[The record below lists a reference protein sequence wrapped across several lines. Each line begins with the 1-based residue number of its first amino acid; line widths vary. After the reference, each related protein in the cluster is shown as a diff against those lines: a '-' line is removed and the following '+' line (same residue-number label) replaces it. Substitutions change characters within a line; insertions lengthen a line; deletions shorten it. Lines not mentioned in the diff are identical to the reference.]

1 LLLFFK
7 KEVEV
12 SEAKPLTVLIK
23 DIKMKIILRR
33 FLVVLPQLAVLSIA
47 VFLLA
52 QAMPG
57 DALTGLIDPDVSP
70 EDIDRLRAE
79 LGLDR
84 GWFVQYVDWMR
95 GIFRGDFGRSW
106 HYARPVVEVIG
117 ERLPNTIRLS
127 FVSGLFT
134 YLLAVPL
141 GFVAG
146 RYRETVADRLI
157 VGYTFVAIAMPTLVF
172 ALINIFI
179 FGFRLGW
186 FPIMGSVD
194 VRLAPGSVAFW
205 LSRLHHLILP
215 AFTAALLS
223 TVGIINIL
231 RSEII
236 ENESAE
242 YVTTARAKGV
252 SENKIYSRHIFR
264 NAALPLASGLGASIA
279 GLLSGSII
287 IERVFG
293 YPGMGNLFI
302 SSITARD
309 FPTANALIMI
319 YGFIGVL
326 GVLLSD
332 IFITIADPRIRIK

>member
-1 LLLFFK
+1 
-7 KEVEV
+7 
-12 SEAKPLTVLIK
+12 
-23 DIKMKIILRR
+23 MKIILRR
-33 FLVVLPQLAVLSIA
+33 FLVVLPQLWLLSVA

-70 EDIDRLRAE
+70 EDIDRLRVE
-79 LGLDR
+79 LGLNR
-84 GWFVQYVDWMR
+84 GWAVQYMEWMR

-106 HYARPVVEVIG
+106 HYARPVTEVIG
-117 ERLPNTIRLS
+117 ERLPNTVRLS
-127 FVSGLFT
+127 LVGAAFT
-134 YLLAVPL
+134 YLLAIPL

-146 RYRETVADRLI
+146 RYRETLADRLI
-157 VGYTFVAIAMPTLVF
+157 VAYTFVAIAMPTLVF
-172 ALINIFI
+172 ALLNIFV

-194 VRLAPGSVAFW
+194 VRLAPGSAAFW

-215 AFTAALLS
+215 AFTAAILN

-242 YVTTARAKGV
+242 YVTTARAKGLPEGKV
-252 SENKIYSRHIFR
+252 YSRHIFR
-264 NAALPLASGLGASIA
+264 NATLPLASGLGASIA
-279 GLLSGSII
+279 GLLSGSVI

-293 YPGMGNLFI
+293 YPGMGNLFVT
-302 SSITARD
+302 SITARD

-319 YGFIGVL
+319 YGFIGVA

-332 IFITIADPRIRIK
+332 IFITIADPRIRIR